1 MGALTGRS
9 GAATKPPVYA
19 PAGIAFA
26 RAVRPVLLKDYS
38 DWVRKMARRFR
49 DVPRFFFATSRDF
62 LPTLRLKR
70 RDLGKV
76 GNRRNA
82 ACRYRSGNV
91 RIADKGDARP
101 DLGVRRV
108 IAARCDSLPSVER
121 KRIAGFERQRA

>member
-1 MGALTGRS
+1 MGAVTGRS
-9 GAATKPPVYA
+9 AAATKPLVYA
-19 PAGIAFA
+19 PAGVAFA

-38 DWVRKMARRFR
+38 DRVSKMARRCSFC
-49 DVPRFFFATSRDF
+49 DVPRF

>member
-1 MGALTGRS
+1 MGAVTGRS
-9 GAATKPPVYA
+9 AAATKPLVYA

-49 DVPRFFFATSRDF
+49 DVPRF